1 MCEPHTGNQWRDSP
15 LEAHQHQHQHQQD
28 INITASCP
36 SAITIMPP
44 ENARIARQ
52 PLSPPSSPPASS
64 LISSLTSG
72 CQSTRPLQSP
82 SIDVLASQLGSSSL
96 EHFHHDSSRSTTRL
110 PETALSPIS
119 LPDGDCIN
127 VQSIL
132 NHQGSNMELD
142 PHKEMKTTK
151 SRNCHP
157 RNAQERFACAFDGP
171 FNPFMPITVDPTTL
185 SEGPGDA
192 TRSMYRPNANGGF
205 QVDEGYCED
214 EDDFSWLQPLVPRRT
229 TSTPDG
235 IKKRYELGYR
245 RSADAASRCR
255 NTIHSVPRMRRR
267 DKKRSRQPQTH
278 FTASSVRG
286 RSDSQTSQMA
296 ISTQ

>member
-15 LEAHQHQHQHQQD
+15 SEAPQHQHQQD

-36 SAITIMPP
+36 SATTIMTPG
-44 ENARIARQ
+44 NARIVRQ
-52 PLSPPSSPPASS
+52 PLSPPNSPPASS
-64 LISSLTSG
+64 LISSLASG
-72 CQSTRPLQSP
+72 CQSTRPLQSQ

-96 EHFHHDSSRSTTRL
+96 EHFHYDSSRSTTRL

-119 LPDGDCIN
+119 LPDDDYIN
-127 VQSIL
+127 AQSIL
-132 NHQGSNMELD
+132 NHQGSDPMELD
-142 PHKEMKTTK
+142 PHKDMKTSK

-157 RNAQERFACAFDGP
+157 RNAQEDFTCAHDGP
-171 FNPFMPITVDPTTL
+171 FSPFMPIIVDPTTL
-185 SEGPGDA
+185 SEGLGDA
-192 TRSMYRPNANGGF
+192 SRSSYRPNAYGGF

-214 EDDFSWLQPLVPRRT
+214 DDDFSWLQPLVPRRT
-229 TSTPDG
+229 TGTPDG

-267 DKKRSRQPQTH
+267 DKKRSRHSQTH
-278 FTASSVRG
+278 SAATSVRG
-286 RSDSQTSQMA
+286 RSDSQASQMA

>member
-15 LEAHQHQHQHQQD
+15 SEAPQHQHQQD
-28 INITASCP
+28 ISITASCP
-36 SAITIMPP
+36 RATTIMSS
-44 ENARIARQ
+44 ENAQIAGQ

-64 LISSLTSG
+64 LISVLASR
-72 CQSTRPLQSP
+72 CQSTRPLQSQ

-96 EHFHHDSSRSTTRL
+96 EHFHYDSSRSTTRL

-119 LPDGDCIN
+119 LPDDDCIN

-132 NHQGSNMELD
+132 NHQGSDSMELD
-142 PHKEMKTTK
+142 PYKDMNTTK
-151 SRNCHP
+151 SRNYHP
-157 RNAQERFACAFDGP
+157 RNAQEDVACALDGP
-171 FNPFMPITVDPTTL
+171 FNPFMPIAVDPTTL

-214 EDDFSWLQPLVPRRT
+214 EDDFSWLQPLVLRRT
-229 TSTPDG
+229 TGTPDG

-267 DKKRSRQPQTH
+267 DKKRSRQPQPRA
-278 FTASSVRG
+278 TASSVRG
-286 RSDSQTSQMA
+286 RSDSQTSQMV

>member
-1 MCEPHTGNQWRDSP
+1 MST
-15 LEAHQHQHQHQQD
+15 
-28 INITASCP
+28 
-36 SAITIMPP
+36 
-44 ENARIARQ
+44 ENARITRQ

-64 LISSLTSG
+64 LIS
-72 CQSTRPLQSP
+72 QSARPLQSQ

-96 EHFHHDSSRSTTRL
+96 EHFHYDSSRSTTRL

-119 LPDGDCIN
+119 LPDDDCIN

-132 NHQGSNMELD
+132 NHQGSDSMELGS
-142 PHKEMKTTK
+142 HKDMNTTK
-151 SRNCHP
+151 SRNCDL
-157 RNAQERFACAFDGP
+157 RNAQEDFACALGGS
-171 FNPFMPITVDPTTL
+171 FNPFMPIAVDPTTL
-185 SEGPGDA
+185 SEGQGNA
-192 TRSMYRPNANGGF
+192 SRSMYRPNANGGF

-229 TSTPDG
+229 TGTPDG

-267 DKKRSRQPQTH
+267 DKKRGRQSQTH
-278 FTASSVRG
+278 STASSVRG
-286 RSDSQTSQMA
+286 RSDSQTSQMV
-296 ISTQ
+296 ISTK